1 MGDDHARSTIAGHA
15 GVAHTVGPAVRT
27 GPQEHAVTRRELL
40 LLAEIIGAQDAERKA
55 RADQLRMRA
64 EGRHARRV
72 ARDTARHAEGWTR

>member
-1 MGDDHARSTIAGHA
+1 
-15 GVAHTVGPAVRT
+15 
-27 GPQEHAVTRRELL
+27 VTRRELL

>member
-40 LLAEIIGAQDAERKA
+40 LLAEIIGAQDAERKV
-55 RADQLRMRA
+55 
-64 EGRHARRV
+64 G
-72 ARDTARHAEGWTR
+72 TPEGWHATRRGTPKGGPDEHATHRRAGAG